1 MRIKKKLIKGKT
13 YHYLEHSIR
22 EGEKV
27 QKKEKYLGREI
38 PADINKIKKNFI
50 DKLYQEKWYANIDK
64 IKKNFSK
71 EQKDMPKSIK
81 EKQLQNF
88 ATRFTY
94 DTQRIEGSTLT
105 RRETF
110 DLLEQDITPK
120 SKPMRDV
127 QEAQAH
133 RDLFYNIVKFKK
145 KINYECSP

>member
-1 MRIKKKLIKGKT
+1 
-13 YHYLEHSIR
+13 
-22 EGEKV
+22 
-27 QKKEKYLGREI
+27 
-38 PADINKIKKNFI
+38 
-50 DKLYQEKWYANIDK
+50 
-64 IKKNFSK
+64 
-71 EQKDMPKSIK
+71 MPKSIK

-110 DLLEQDITPK
+110 DLLEQDIMPK